1 MIWEKVIF
9 NDFLVCIKTK
19 FFKCHFLSI
28 NFKKKKENNKMI
40 YYYNVL
46 FAILVLA
53 QKLTYQ
59 FYLSY
64 LIGYNIPWEII
75 LLSKTMI
82 NVIYVLHWFYFI
94 SIIYFTISCFLIYMH
109 FPLGPPPYFL
119 KSLKMFKFISLKHH
133 LKHYF
138 WA

>member
-1 MIWEKVIF
+1 
-9 NDFLVCIKTK
+9 
-19 FFKCHFLSI
+19 
-28 NFKKKKENNKMI
+28 MI

-82 NVIYVLHWFYFI
+82 NVICFTLVLLHQYHLLYHFLFSYLHAFPSRPTTI
-94 SIIYFTISCFLIYMH
+94 LFEIAENVQIYQFETSFEALFLGIN
-109 FPLGPPPYFL
+109 
-119 KSLKMFKFISLKHH
+119 KVE
-133 LKHYF
+133 
-138 WA
+138 AT